1 MFFYLLVSSRKHCGS
16 TYGARYGNLH
26 VEPQCLRLGRYKDSM
41 YTSKNYSY

>member
-26 VEPQCLRLGRYKDSM
+26 VEPQCLRLGRYNIHIKIIHI
-41 YTSKNYSY
+41 K